1 MKKQPCLR
9 LFVLILTMST
19 GTHAANDNTPSALD
33 LILNVTANS
42 SIVQSELV
50 MTSLIKSCTEETR
63 GLRTRTEYA
72 IHDRDSD
79 LYSTSVSI
87 TNELNDSKEATITY
101 ARAMVTSL
109 RTSLDQAYNDAMERL
124 TRQRNHA
131 LEQREKARQTLAQLN
146 KVESLIQPDNVPI
159 KDHFDQL
166 VDLSELQPETSATE
180 AFELLRNSVDPPLQL
195 IVLWKELLDN
205 ADIEM
210 TTTIEMDGL
219 PNVRMGMALKL
230 VLKSLSG
237 GFYHLNYHIE
247 DGVVVVSSKNKTHLT
262 EPSRLALAKLESVDH
277 IFERRQELRLTRDEV
292 DMKTA
297 QGRAHL
303 TAITQ
308 AIVQINQRIDK
319 ALKADPMIAQLDPLI
334 NDLDKKIKDVQD
346 LTPEAYMMVIEKLVS
361 MRTKLAEYQ
370 MDVIDRAG
378 GTELSQLNKEL
389 TQWTIDMAGDQ
400 AQLDK
405 LNEGLL
411 RAEQELEAVMSL
423 ETRVKEIQFADMALE
438 EAQTQVFELE
448 KQINALQPPTVTVL
462 GLD

>member
-1 MKKQPCLR
+1 MKKQL
-9 LFVLILTMST
+9 LLALSALMLTMYT
-19 GTHAANDNTPSALD
+19 GAHAANDNTPSVLD

-42 SIVQSELV
+42 SIIQSELV

-72 IHDRDSD
+72 IHARDND

-87 TNELNDSKEATITY
+87 TNELNDSKETTTTY

-109 RTSLDQAYNDAMERL
+109 RNNLDQAYHDAMERL
-124 TRQRNHA
+124 SRQRDHA
-131 LEQREKARQTLAQLN
+131 LKQREKARQTLTQLN
-146 KVESLIQPDNVPI
+146 KVESLPNPDNVLI
-159 KDHFDQL
+159 KEQFDHL
-166 VDLSELQPETSATE
+166 VDLSELQPVTSASE
-180 AFELLRNSVDPPLQL
+180 AFELLRDSVDPPLQL
-195 IVLWKELLDN
+195 TVLWKELLDN
-205 ADIEM
+205 AEIEM
-210 TTTIEMDGL
+210 TTPIEMDGL

-237 GFYHLNYHIE
+237 GFYHLDYHIE
-247 DGVVVVSSKNKTHLT
+247 DGVVVVSSESRSHLD
-262 EPSRLALAKLESVDH
+262 EPSRLALAKFESVDQL
-277 IFERRQELRLTRDEV
+277 FGRRQELRLKRDEV
-292 DMKTA
+292 DLRTA

-303 TAITQ
+303 TAIEQ
-308 AIVQINQRIDK
+308 AIFQINQRIDK

-334 NDLDKKIKDVQD
+334 NDLDKKLKNVQD

-370 MDVIDRAG
+370 MDVIDRSG

-389 TQWTIDMAGDQ
+389 TQWTIDMAGEQ

-405 LNEGLL
+405 LNEGLA
-411 RAEQELEAVMSL
+411 RAEQELETVMSL

-462 GLD
+462 GLE